1 MNPDFLQY
9 SWHRKNKFVSL
20 VFLLPMYQS
29 ILDKHTSLPP
39 TRISAAFWRFP
50 PEVMVIII
58 SNQSPTLQ
66 GTNIS
71 YLGKRKIIH
80 PQVPAGDGMHQMP
93 IAPGD
98 LPCEAWPTLGRH
110 QWPAFHSRG
119 NGCRLNGLMAWWI
132 VNLKRKHWRVFPM
145 KHSRVG
151 VTKLWRNCETKSIM
165 FPVSVLIFLWETSWG
180 ICWTQRWHWYMS

>member
-1 MNPDFLQY
+1 MQIGRWRRCFLGPTTITSSSSNSIQWGWFSGKGSEGRIGDVNPDFLQY
-9 SWHRKNKFVSL
+9 SWQGKNKFVSL
-20 VFLLPMYQS
+20 VSLLPMYQS

-50 PEVMVIII
+50 PEVVVIII
-58 SNQSPTLQ
+58 SYQSPTLQ

-71 YLGKRKIIH
+71 YLGKRKIID

-110 QWPAFHSRG
+110 QWAAFHSRG
-119 NGCRLNGLMAWWI
+119 NGCRLNGLMAW
-132 VNLKRKHWRVFPM
+132 
-145 KHSRVG
+145 
-151 VTKLWRNCETKSIM
+151 
-165 FPVSVLIFLWETSWG
+165 
-180 ICWTQRWHWYMS
+180 